1 MKPEELVV
9 DEAQRYAQ
17 ECLEYEKY
25 EFEDKARAVVQ
36 RMAVLAYNCFRE
48 RTDHPF
54 LTFCIERIL
63 CVLAKKL
70 LLNRFELLFLEYV
83 LEETKWRYDLE
94 LLSNISLEFKPYV
107 HIY

>member
-1 MKPEELVV
+1 M
-9 DEAQRYAQ
+9 DDAQRYAQ

-25 EFEDKARAVVQ
+25 EFEDKGRSIVQ
-36 RMAVLAYNCFRE
+36 RMAVLGYHCFRE
-48 RTDHPF
+48 RNDHPF
-54 LTFCIERIL
+54 LAFCLERML

-94 LLSNISLEFKPYV
+94 LLSTFGQQFKPYV
-107 HIY
+107 HIYES